1 MPPHAMTEAVSSAGR
16 TRSLRLRALIFP
28 REHGAWGLLLVPLFS
43 GAAVGWASTHGG
55 GPSLIL
61 FLAAVL
67 ALFWLR
73 TPVESLLGTT
83 ALKAE
88 TPAERSM
95 AFFAS
100 MMLTL
105 VAAGCL
111 AGLLWRGRHG
121 GLLPLGG
128 IGAMA
133 FLAQTVLMK
142 SGRQLRMS
150 AQVVGAIGL
159 TCTAPAAYY
168 VITNHLDARAWV
180 LWAANWAFAG
190 NQIHFVQLRI
200 HAARAASFGER
211 WARGRMFFV
220 AQILL
225 LPILAM
231 ASRWRLFS
239 PWLLL
244 AFVPALMRGFSW
256 LFRSPQPLRVRS
268 LGWSEM
274 RQGILFG
281 ILLAAT
287 IILS

>member
-1 MPPHAMTEAVSSAGR
+1 MPPDAMSEAVSSTRR
-16 TRSLRLRALIFP
+16 TPPLRLRALIFP

-43 GAAVGWASTHGG
+43 GAAVGWAATHGG

-61 FLAAVL
+61 FIATVL

-88 TPAERSM
+88 TPAERGM

-100 MMLTL
+100 FVLTL
-105 VAAGCL
+105 VSAGCL
-111 AGLLWRGRHG
+111 TVLLWRGRHG

-133 FLAQTVLMK
+133 FLVQTVLMK

-150 AQVVGAIGL
+150 AQMVGAIGL

-168 VITNHLDARAWV
+168 VITNHLDSRAWI
-180 LWAANWAFAG
+180 LWAANWLFAG

-220 AQILL
+220 AQILF

-231 ASRWRLFS
+231 ASRWRLIS

-244 AFVPALMRGFSW
+244 AFVPALMRGFYW
-256 LFRSPQPLRVRS
+256 LFRSPQPLRVKS